1 MFKRCLIGLLS
12 LLCILLSAPSCAPNA
27 SRGLEIRFLDVGQ
40 ADAILIRTSVG
51 DVLIDAGSNDSQ
63 VALCNRLA
71 QLGVERLALAVFTHP
86 DEDHVGGAD
95 GVLRRFPT
103 STVWIS
109 PFFGNDGAAKDLL
122 DAASDTGA
130 IVEKV
135 YNGFHVMLGKVGI
148 AVLSPY
154 GGMNGADDNDKSI
167 VLKVACGSTSA
178 LFMGDAGAF
187 AEELLLDLHGR
198 TQVSCDLLKVA
209 HHGAN
214 ASTGARFL
222 QAVSPDYAVI
232 SCGAGNFYGH
242 PHGELL
248 ARLEAVGAEILRTDL
263 CGEVVFYSDGVSLYY
278 E

>member
-27 SRGLEIRFLDVGQ
+27 SRELEIRFLDVGQ

-71 QLGVERLALAVFTHP
+71 QLGVERLALAVFTH
-86 DEDHVGGAD
+86 
-95 GVLRRFPT
+95 
-103 STVWIS
+103 
-109 PFFGNDGAAKDLL
+109 
-122 DAASDTGA
+122 
-130 IVEKV
+130 
-135 YNGFHVMLGKVGI
+135 
-148 AVLSPY
+148 
-154 GGMNGADDNDKSI
+154 
-167 VLKVACGSTSA
+167 
-178 LFMGDAGAF
+178 
-187 AEELLLDLHGR
+187 
-198 TQVSCDLLKVA
+198 
-209 HHGAN
+209 HGAN

-242 PHGELL
+242 PHGELI